1 MGNFELE
8 FLWAGLCVGNGYEG
22 KVESLVFNADRQ
34 PTTDNRNSLSFQVS
48 GLRSQVSGLRSQ
60 VSGLRSQVS
69 GLRSQVSGLIQTRIR
84 TIKVEQRTN
93 EKTFGQHMGTR
104 LKIW

>member
-34 PTTDNRNSLSFQVS
+34 PKLSLISGLRFQVS
-48 GLRSQVSGLRSQ
+48 DF
-60 VSGLRSQVS
+60 
-69 GLRSQVSGLIQTRIR
+69 
-84 TIKVEQRTN
+84 KP
-93 EKTFGQHMGTR
+93 HD
-104 LKIW
+104 

>member
-8 FLWAGLCVGNGYEG
+8 FLWAGLCVGSGYEG

-60 VSGLRSQVS
+60 VSGL
-69 GLRSQVSGLIQTRIR
+69 IQTRIR

-93 EKTFGQHMGTR
+93 EKTFGQHMGTK

>member
-8 FLWAGLCVGNGYEG
+8 FLWAGLCVGSGYEG

-34 PTTDNRNSLSFQVS
+34 PTTETLSHF
-48 GLRSQVSGLRSQ
+48 
-60 VSGLRSQVS
+60 RSQVS
-69 GLRSQVSGLIQTRIR
+69 GLRSQVSGLIQTSSR
-84 TIKVEQRTN
+84 TIKVEERTDK
-93 EKTFGQHMGTR
+93 KTFGQHMGTR

>member
-8 FLWAGLCVGNGYEG
+8 FLWAELCVGSEYAG
-22 KVESLVFNADRQ
+22 KVEFLVFNADRQ
-34 PTTDNRNSLSFQVS
+34 PKLSLIS
-48 GLRSQVSGLRSQ
+48 GLRSQVSGLS
-60 VSGLRSQVS
+60 
-69 GLRSQVSGLIQTRIR
+69 IQTRIH
-84 TIKVEQRTN
+84 TIKVEKRTD

>member
-1 MGNFELE
+1 MLTDN
-8 FLWAGLCVGNGYEG
+8 
-22 KVESLVFNADRQ
+22 RQ
-34 PTTDNRNSLSFQVS
+34 PTTETLSHF
-48 GLRSQVSGLRSQ
+48 RSQVSGLRSQ

>member
-8 FLWAGLCVGNGYEG
+8 FLWAGLCVGSGYEG

-48 GLRSQVSGLRSQ
+48 GLRSQVSGL
-60 VSGLRSQVS
+60 
-69 GLRSQVSGLIQTRIR
+69 IQTRIR

-93 EKTFGQHMGTR
+93 EKTFGQHMGTK